1 MVKKISKALKWTFF
15 IDFIVYIVFGFFL
28 IFQQALFI
36 SLIGWPYSD
45 PVMGYLLG
53 AAFLAFGS
61 SSFDAWKATNWDKV
75 KISVVRQIV
84 WLIFGSFLMF
94 WSLFDRYF
102 AVPLRSLPIP
112 VPLVGWIFFAI
123 LFAFL
128 VAYIVFYIQ
137 HEKQSKATS

>member
-28 IFQQALFI
+28 FFQQTFFI

-84 WLIFGSFLMF
+84 WLIFQHL
-94 WSLFDRYF
+94 SL
-102 AVPLRSLPIP
+102 L
-112 VPLVGWIFFAI
+112 GK
-123 LFAFL
+123 
-128 VAYIVFYIQ
+128 IQ
-137 HEKQSKATS
+137 KEFQ